1 MKGGMNMSAVSVSK
15 VDAAE
20 RNKKRAWKLLT
31 EELRNEE

>member
-1 MKGGMNMSAVSVSK
+1 MKGEMDMSAVLVNK